1 MRAFL
6 RIVMVSVM
14 FVIFGVSVG
23 CGSNS
28 PSTKDAGKEMMKDDK
43 MKGEGMMKDDKMKG
57 GNGK

>member
-1 MRAFL
+1 
-6 RIVMVSVM
+6 MVSVM